1 MIAALR
7 FADFIDAMTRIIS
20 QIAAALLLGLVGLIF
35 FNVTGRYVFG
45 NAPIWMQELE
55 WHLLVPVAM
64 LGVVVL
70 MLEKGHVRVDMLYE
84 KMSLRLKH
92 WIDFISMVLG
102 GIIAVLLI
110 KYSYGFVDN
119 SFSLLEGS
127 PDPGGLPGRWV
138 LKGFLP
144 FAFALLALQCT
155 ANGIRAFDAIRGKD

>member
-1 MIAALR
+1 MTAALR

-20 QIAAALLLGLVGLIF
+20 QIAAALLLALVGLIF
-35 FNVTGRYVFG
+35 FNVAGRYVFG

-84 KMSLRLKH
+84 KMSPKLRH
-92 WIDFISMVLG
+92 WIDFTSMVLG
-102 GIIAVLLI
+102 AAMAVLLI
-110 KYSYGFVDN
+110 KYSYGFVEN
-119 SFSLLEGS
+119 SFSLFEGS

-138 LKGFLP
+138 LKAFLP
-144 FAFALLALQCT
+144 IAFALLALQCA
-155 ANGIRAFDAIRGKD
+155 ANAVRTLDAIRREN